1 MTNVR
6 LRKFHQ
12 AHWDEPIIFELSVP
26 GRRGLI
32 PPAPEEEIKETVG
45 DPKGLVPEEMLRK
58 SPGIAGARPKRV
70 LAHYIHLAQETLG
83 GNLCNDI
90 SQAHAR

>member
-32 PPAPEEEIKETVG
+32 PPAPEEEIKEAAG

-58 SPGIAGARPKRV
+58 EPPALPELDQKGF
-70 LAHYIHLAQETLG
+70 
-83 GNLCNDI
+83 
-90 SQAHAR
+90 